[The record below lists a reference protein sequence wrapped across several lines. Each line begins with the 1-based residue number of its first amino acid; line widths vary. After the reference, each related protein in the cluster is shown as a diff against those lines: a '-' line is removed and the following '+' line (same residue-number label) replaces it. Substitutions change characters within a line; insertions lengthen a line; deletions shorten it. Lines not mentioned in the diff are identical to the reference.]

1 MYFIYFFEQKSPG
14 RIAMVRAAI
23 RVLFSRRVIIPRTAT
38 YIPAN
43 ACVLVSPSDFGS
55 LLRVV
60 FDAAALL
67 LRSFS

>member
-1 MYFIYFFEQKSPG
+1 MG
-14 RIAMVRAAI
+14 
-23 RVLFSRRVIIPRTAT
+23 VLFFLRVIIPRVAN

-43 ACVLVSPSDFGS
+43 PCVLVSPSDFGS

-67 LRSFS
+67 LRSFSY